1 MKLIEIYHKLNQ
13 LEQPVLRTNDVAAYL
28 DITTTNASKI
38 LARLARAKHVIHL
51 ARGLWAF
58 PMYLDILALPQY
70 LTAPFPSYISLQTA
84 LYYHGMVSQLPEV
97 IYAISLARTKRFAT
111 PLGVI
116 SIHHVQADFFF
127 GYEEKGKN
135 VKMATPEKALA
146 DVFYLA
152 PAKSRLFSTLPE
164 LELPKNFS
172 LQKTK
177 NIISK
182 IKSVSRRKLAQK
194 RFATILLQIPGIND

>member
-1 MKLIEIYHKLNQ
+1 MKLINIYHKLNQ

-38 LARLARAKHVIHL
+38 LARLSEAKHIVHL

-97 IYAISLARTKRFAT
+97 LYAISLARSKRFIT

-116 SIHHVQADFFF
+116 SIHHVQPDFFF
-127 GYEEKGKN
+127 GYEEKSRN
-135 VKMATPEKALA
+135 VKMATPEKALV
-146 DVFYLA
+146 DIFYLT
-152 PAKSRLFSTLPE
+152 PAKSRLFTSLPE
-164 LELPKNFS
+164 LELPKDFS
-172 LQKTK
+172 IQKTK
-177 NIISK
+177 NIINK
-182 IKSVSRRKLAQK
+182 IKSTSRKELVKK
-194 RFATILLQIPGIND
+194 RFEIILHK